1 MITSTEITLSKTL
14 IQVVMLMVKGTTPNM
29 NHILTDGHGLVVLQA
44 LVLGAQTTRKGP
56 SMREEVNLIT
66 MEVTIP
72 HQNLL
77 HLVIITVIILGLETT
92 IRTIMLGAATAT
104 TTTTTTTTTTLAV
117 TTIYMIGTRLGRTI
131 AAISATLGAIA
142 TITRTIAALM
152 LGAATTIRVVQL
164 LKIAVPPLAVV
175 PLTRQ
180 FTTQVMEETQ
190 IEVILEIA

>member
-14 IQVVMLMVKGTTPNM
+14 IQVVMLMVKGTTTNM

-104 TTTTTTTTTTLAV
+104 TTTTTLAV

-142 TITRTIAALM
+142 TITRTIAALV

>member
-1 MITSTEITLSKTL
+1 
-14 IQVVMLMVKGTTPNM
+14 MVKGTTTNM

-77 HLVIITVIILGLETT
+77 HLIIITVIILGLETS
-92 IRTIMLGAATAT
+92 IRTIMLGAATA
-104 TTTTTTTTTTLAV
+104 TTTTTTLAV

-142 TITRTIAALM
+142 TITRTIAALV